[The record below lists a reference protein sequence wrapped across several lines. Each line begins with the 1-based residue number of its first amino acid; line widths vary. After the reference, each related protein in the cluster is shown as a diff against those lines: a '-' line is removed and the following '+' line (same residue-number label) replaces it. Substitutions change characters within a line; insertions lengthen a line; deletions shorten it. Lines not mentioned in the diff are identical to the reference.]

1 MQLDTFQKVTHD
13 GGVFETNVR
22 RLIAICGQH
31 LRWRKDLSGIDLD
44 MLRDAQLAWTV
55 EKDAKSFWDVK
66 WKETPL
72 LGDLEEREEPCLE
85 YESDIFWDLY
95 RRIADEFERHF
106 NVVELDG
113 IPFSHKSYFNQ
124 FARDVW
130 TSYFEKEIWAVLD
143 FDRQFAVLVI

>member
-85 YESDIFWDLY
+85 YESDI
-95 RRIADEFERHF
+95 RRSEVGQFVVRH
-106 NVVELDG
+106 
-113 IPFSHKSYFNQ
+113 
-124 FARDVW
+124 ARDLVPGD
-130 TSYFEKEIWAVLD
+130 KDLALVRAVDAADQVEQGGLAAA
-143 FDRQFAVLVI
+143 RGA